1 MSNNKDLE
9 IFDGTSFGDLMKE
22 IHQNQ
27 LEKKTQIDLMIQ
39 EVVSMIKTS
48 NDAVQLAPM
57 VKDYLEVAVKN
68 DEQLVKLATI
78 VQRIINADNKGS
90 AESEYQLADSE
101 KEQLLGS
108 VESAVSDLQSHAD
121 KLNNNINDLKDKGIN

>member
-90 AESEYQLADSE
+90 AESEYQLSDSE